1 MIRTVTLNPALDRS
15 VSVPGLALD
24 RVNRATSSR
33 VDPGGKGINVSK
45 VIKALGGRSL
55 ALGFLGG
62 RAGDLLA
69 QGLDD
74 LGVAHNFTRIAGE
87 TRTNL
92 KLDDPESGTHT
103 DINEAGPAVS
113 PADVA
118 CLEAALFE
126 GAGPGDVFVFSGSAP
141 AGVGPGIYADW
152 IRRARALGALSLLD
166 ADGELLRQGLEVG
179 PDLAKPNKEE
189 LGRLLGRKLEGRAD
203 LLEAAWGLQAAGVGR
218 VVVSLGSEGAFFVDA
233 AGAYLARGI
242 QVEAVSTVGAG
253 DTMVA
258 ALALGLE
265 RGEGLERMIAPA
277 VGAATAAVLVA
288 GSGACDPE
296 VAARYAAQVT
306 WEALPRK
313 RAGKE

>member
-24 RVNRATSSR
+24 RVNRAASSR

-45 VIKALGGRSL
+45 VVKALGGRSL

-92 KLDDPESGTHT
+92 KLDDPANGTHT

-113 PADVA
+113 PADLRR
-118 CLEAALFE
+118 LEAALFE
-126 GAGPGDVFVFSGSAP
+126 GAGPGDVFVLSGSAP
-141 AGVGPGIYADW
+141 AGVDSGIYAAW
-152 IRRARALGALSLLD
+152 IRRARSIGALSLLD
-166 ADGELLRQGLEVG
+166 ADGELLSRGLEAG
-179 PDLAKPNKEE
+179 PDLAKPNEDE

-203 LLEAAWGLQAAGVGR
+203 LLEAARGLQAAGVGR
-218 VVVSLGSEGAFFVDA
+218 IVVSLGSEGALFVDA
-233 AGAYLARGI
+233 HGAYLAKGI
-242 QVEAVSTVGAG
+242 RVEAVSTVGAG

-265 RGEGLERMIAPA
+265 RGEGLEGMIAPA

-306 WEALPRK
+306 WDAL
-313 RAGKE
+313 A

>member
-24 RVNRATSSR
+24 RVNRASGSR

-92 KLDDPESGTHT
+92 KLDDPRSGTHT
-103 DINEAGPAVS
+103 DINETGPT
-113 PADVA
+113 VA
-118 CLEAALFE
+118 PLDLVRLESALFE

-141 AGVGPGIYADW
+141 AGVEPGIYAAW

-166 ADGELLRQGLEVG
+166 ADGELLCRGLEAG
-179 PDLAKPNKEE
+179 PDLAKPNEEE
-189 LGRLLGRKLEGRAD
+189 LGRLVGHRLEGRDEILAAARG
-203 LLEAAWGLQAAGVGR
+203 LLAAGVGR
-218 VVVSLGSEGAFFVDA
+218 VVVSLGSEGALFVDA

-242 QVEAVSTVGAG
+242 RVEAVSTVGAG

-265 RGEGLERMIAPA
+265 KGESLEKMIAPA

-288 GSGACDPE
+288 GSGACDPKA
-296 VAARYAAQVT
+296 AARYAAQVT
-306 WEALPRK
+306 WEALP
-313 RAGKE
+313 